1 MRNKAIRRSLAW
13 MLTVATLVGAVPVS
27 AEEMVSDTTIV
38 AEENEILAEDPS
50 AEEELPAED
59 INENVAANSL
69 SIEAIEEINEVETS
83 DSVQTISGTEQRK
96 SCSRS

>member
-27 AEEMVSDTTIV
+27 AEEMVSDTMIV

-50 AEEELPAED
+50 AEEELPAE
-59 INENVAANSL
+59 ESML
-69 SIEAIEEINEVETS
+69 L
-83 DSVQTISGTEQRK
+83 
-96 SCSRS
+96 